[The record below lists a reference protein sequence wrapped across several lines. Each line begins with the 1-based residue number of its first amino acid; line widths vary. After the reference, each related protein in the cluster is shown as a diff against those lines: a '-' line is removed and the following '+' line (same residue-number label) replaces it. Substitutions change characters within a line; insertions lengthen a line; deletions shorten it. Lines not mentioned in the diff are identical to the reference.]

1 MNRSALLL
9 SLLAVGIPSSAV
21 QAQEPLTLAEAA
33 AAALRTHP
41 TIAGAAA
48 RTDAAQAGLDQAQAR
63 RLPGL
68 QLDASLTH
76 FQEPMIVAPLHRF
89 DPTDP
94 PRFDET
100 LVQGRLGAAY
110 TLVDGGVRGARIK
123 GAGAG
128 VVVAERMREAAEMEL
143 LSRVAT
149 TYASLSTASTV
160 RDAAQAQF
168 YALEAEQTRANQRV
182 ETGAAARV
190 ELLRASAALEDARA
204 QMAAARSQVDLAR
217 RSLALL
223 MGVPPESIE
232 IRPISPVTTRPTTQP
247 QYTASP
253 QDRPTQTPPHIA
265 AAARA
270 VDAAEAAVSA
280 ERATRLPRLDA
291 GAALLDFGTPT
302 GEHVLEWQAGLQLS
316 WPVFTGGAR
325 SASLRRAEAAL
336 AEPRADPDAAR
347 LDARR
352 AEDVA
357 RSAITEAD
365 ARADALMAALTQW
378 IEVARI
384 EALALENGAGVQS
397 DLLRAHAS
405 LFQATAG
412 LARARSDAVVARVEL
427 ARAQGALTLDRINE
441 QLESR

>member
-1 MNRSALLL
+1 MNRSTLLL
-9 SLLAVGIPSSAV
+9 GLLALGLPSPAV

-33 AAALRTHP
+33 AATLRTHP
-41 TIAGAAA
+41 AIAGAAA
-48 RTDAAQAGLDQAQAR
+48 RTDAAQAGLDQARAR

-76 FQEPMIVAPLHRF
+76 FQEPMIVTPLHRF

-100 LVQGRLGAAY
+100 LVQGRVGAAY
-110 TLVDGGVRGARIK
+110 TLFDGGARGARIG

-128 VVVAERMREAAEMEL
+128 VGAAELMREATEMEL
-143 LSRVAT
+143 LSRVAHT
-149 TYASLSTASTV
+149 FVGLSAANAV
-160 RDAAQAQF
+160 LGAAQSQF
-168 YALEAEQTRANQRV
+168 YALEAEHARANQRV

-204 QMAAARSQVDLAR
+204 QMAAARSRVDLAR

-223 MGVPPESIE
+223 MGVPPASIE
-232 IRPISPVTTRPTTQP
+232 VRPITPVTTRPTTQA
-247 QYTASP
+247 QTTASP
-253 QDRPTQTPPHIA
+253 QDQLTQTPPHIA

-336 AEPRADPDAAR
+336 AEARADLEAAR
-347 LDARR
+347 LDTRH
-352 AEDVA
+352 AEDAA

-378 IEVARI
+378 TEVARI

-397 DLLRAHAS
+397 DLLRAQAS
-405 LFQATAG
+405 LFQASAG
-412 LARARSDAVVARVEL
+412 LAQARSDAVVARVEL
-427 ARAQGALTLDRINE
+427 ARAQGALTLDWINE